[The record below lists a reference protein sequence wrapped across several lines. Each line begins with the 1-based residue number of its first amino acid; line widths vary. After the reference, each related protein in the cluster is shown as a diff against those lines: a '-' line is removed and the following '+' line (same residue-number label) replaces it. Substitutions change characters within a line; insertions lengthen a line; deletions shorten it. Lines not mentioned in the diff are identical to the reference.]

1 VGCQPARP
9 SATGGGGLARRP
21 AGEVEEQAV
30 RRAAGRFG
38 VAPVRSQARVI
49 VAGAVDL
56 VAQRL
61 LVIRVVEETAV
72 DGR

>member
-1 VGCQPARP
+1 
-9 SATGGGGLARRP
+9 
-21 AGEVEEQAV
+21 
-30 RRAAGRFG
+30 
-38 VAPVRSQARVI
+38 VI